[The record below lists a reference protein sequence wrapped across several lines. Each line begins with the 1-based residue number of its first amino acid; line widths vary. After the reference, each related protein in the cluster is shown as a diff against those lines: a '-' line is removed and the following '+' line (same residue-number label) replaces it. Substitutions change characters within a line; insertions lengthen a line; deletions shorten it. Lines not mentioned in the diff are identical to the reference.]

1 MTSSDTQKT
10 HYDILGVASTASY
23 DEIKGAYH
31 KYARELRPD
40 KQQQRGITN
49 TRNDDGQVPKD
60 FKRIQSAWETLRNSG
75 TRKDYDDDLKQK
87 SLRLQSRSN
96 GAIELLEHELEEAI
110 DEETEETIFVYDCR
124 CGEEVVII
132 KRDQPEQF
140 VDCEGCCFV
149 YKVCKTS
156 NNNTDDTRRNTFLQ

>member
-1 MTSSDTQKT
+1 MPRMTK
-10 HYDILGVASTASY
+10 
-23 DEIKGAYH
+23 
-31 KYARELRPD
+31 LRAH
-40 KQQQRGITN
+40 ITN
-49 TRNDDGQVPKD
+49 MPESCTQTNNNNDEAL
-60 FKRIQSAWETLRNSG
+60 RIQEMMMVRYPKTLNEFKVLETLRNSG
-75 TRKDYDDDLKQK
+75 TRQDYDDDLKQK
-87 SLRLQSRSN
+87 SLRLQSRTN

-156 NNNTDDTRRNTFLQ
+156 NNNTR